1 LVNGGTKNK
10 SIMRL
15 FLISTLLLSATS
27 FCFSQNNWQKQKED
41 EGIIIY
47 TQEIPNS
54 NFKAFKGEGEIDA
67 SLTNIVAVFLD
78 MKSFIDWSPGAIEAK
93 TLQKVAPNE
102 RINYI
107 VTDAPWP
114 VTDRDGVY
122 QFSITQNPT
131 DQSVLVQVTAKEGH
145 YPIQKK
151 RIRITQST
159 GYWKLIP
166 ISKNKTK
173 VIYENHA
180 DPAGSL
186 PAWLVNSSTVSL
198 PFNTIK
204 NLRKQAKK
212 EQYQNRQFTFV
223 KDFI

>member
-1 LVNGGTKNK
+1 
-10 SIMRL
+10 MRS
-15 FLISTLLLSATS
+15 FLILILLLPAASY
-27 FCFSQNNWQKQKED
+27 CFSQNNWQKQKED

-54 NFKAFKGEGEIDA
+54 NFKAFKGEGEINA
-67 SLTNIVAVFLD
+67 SLSNIVAVFLD
-78 MKSFIDWSPGAIEAK
+78 IKAFIDWSPGAIEAK
-93 TLQKVAPNE
+93 TLQEVAPNE
-102 RINYI
+102 CINYI

-122 QFSITQNPT
+122 RFFITQDPA
-131 DQSVLVQVTAKEGH
+131 DQSVLVQVTAKEGY
-145 YPIQKK
+145 YPIQTK

-159 GYWKLIP
+159 AYWKLIP
-166 ISKNKTK
+166 LSKNRTK
-173 VIYENHA
+173 VVYENHA

-186 PAWLVNSSTVSL
+186 PSWLVNSSTVSL

-212 EQYQNRQFTFV
+212 EKYQNRQFHFV